1 MKMFLPQKKF
11 ALLIALT
18 IGCRAWAGEATNAVV
33 PVTARDFYNAGTE
46 LLAAKKYADAERMF
60 QSSLAEQDE
69 RVQPPALYNL
79 GHTRFAE
86 GVELLKKGPDAQKA
100 LAQGDEATTAGASAV
115 RSAESALAG
124 NDLSRM
130 ITAYIEGRG
139 ARHKLNAAAKAVKAA
154 METYGKTLSKWQR
167 AVDDFKSAAE
177 LNPANTNARHNA
189 EVVDQDIAKLVD
201 SLRKMQEMA
210 GKIAGQKQQ
219 LGPLLSKLKG
229 QIPAPDA
236 PPGGPG
242 DGDEDDDGGV
252 QPDSLQG
259 KEENAGR
266 DGQQMR
272 IPLSP
277 DQAGQILDGISLD
290 GSRRLPMSDKP
301 GAKPKDKHGLNL
313 RDWK

>member
-1 MKMFLPQKKF
+1 MKIFLLNKKF

-18 IGCRAWAGEATNAVV
+18 VGCRMWAGETTNAVV

-60 QSSLAEQDE
+60 QSSLAGQDE

-79 GHTRFAE
+79 GHARFAE

-100 LAQGDEATTAGASAV
+100 LAQGDEATTAGASAI

-139 ARHKLNAAAKAVKAA
+139 ARHELNAAAKAVKTA
-154 METYGKTLSKWQR
+154 METYGKTLAKWQR
-167 AVDDFKSAAE
+167 AADDFKSAAE
-177 LNPANTNARHNA
+177 LNPTDTNATHNA
-189 EVVDQDIAKLVD
+189 EVVEQDIAKLVD

-259 KEENAGR
+259 KEENAAR

-301 GAKPKDKHGLNL
+301 GAKPKEKNGRN
-313 RDWK
+313 W

>member
-1 MKMFLPQKKF
+1 
-11 ALLIALT
+11 
-18 IGCRAWAGEATNAVV
+18 
-33 PVTARDFYNAGTE
+33 
-46 LLAAKKYADAERMF
+46 MF
-60 QSSLAEQDE
+60 QSSLAGQDE

-79 GHTRFAE
+79 GHARFAE

-100 LAQGDEATTAGASAV
+100 LAQSDEATTAGANAI

-130 ITAYIEGRG
+130 ISAYIEGRG
-139 ARHKLNAAAKAVKAA
+139 ARHELNAAAKAVKTA
-154 METYGKTLSKWQR
+154 METYGKTLAKWQR
-167 AVDDFKSAAE
+167 AADDFKSAAE
-177 LNPANTNARHNA
+177 LNPADTNATHNA
-189 EVVDQDIAKLVD
+189 EVVEQDIAKLVD

-259 KEENAGR
+259 KDENAAR

-290 GSRRLPMSDKP
+290 GSRRLPMSDKQ
-301 GAKPKDKHGLNL
+301 GAKPKDKNGRN
-313 RDWK
+313 W

>member
-1 MKMFLPQKKF
+1 MKLSSLNKKF
-11 ALLIALT
+11 ALLITLAV
-18 IGCRAWAGEATNAVV
+18 GCRTLADEATNAGA

-79 GHTRFAE
+79 GHARFAE
-86 GVELLKKGPDAQKA
+86 GIELLKKGPDAQKT
-100 LAQGDEATTAGASAV
+100 LAQGDEATANGADAIH
-115 RSAESALAG
+115 SAESALAG

-130 ITAYIEGRG
+130 ISAYIEGRG
-139 ARHKLNAAAKAVKAA
+139 ARRELRAAEKAVKAA
-154 METYGKTLSKWQR
+154 METYGKTLAKWQR
-167 AVDDFKSAAE
+167 AADDFKSAAE
-177 LNPANTNARHNA
+177 LNPSAPNAAHNA
-189 EVVDQDIAKLVD
+189 EVVEQDLAKLVD
-201 SLRKMQEMA
+201 SLRKLQAMA

-236 PPGGPG
+236 PPGGQG
-242 DGDEDDDGGV
+242 DDDDEDDGSGV
-252 QPDSLQG
+252 QPDSLRG

-266 DGQQMR
+266 DGQQMQ

-277 DQAGQILDGISLD
+277 DQASQILNGIPLD
-290 GSRRLPMSDKP
+290 GSRRLPMTDQQGVKS
-301 GAKPKDKHGLNL
+301 KDKNGRN
-313 RDWK
+313 W